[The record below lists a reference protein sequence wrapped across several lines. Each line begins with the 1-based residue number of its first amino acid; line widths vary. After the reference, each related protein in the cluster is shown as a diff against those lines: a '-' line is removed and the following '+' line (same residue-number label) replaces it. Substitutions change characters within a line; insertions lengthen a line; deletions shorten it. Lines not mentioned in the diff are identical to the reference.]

1 MTGSEHDAAH
11 NKIVLPAVGKTK
23 AKLVQKELLVR
34 ARKHVQ
40 HAPDVAPI
48 RSYDGA

>member
-1 MTGSEHDAAH
+1 MTGSEHDAAQ

-34 ARKHVQ
+34 ARKHIPNYPEAVREYV
-40 HAPDVAPI
+40 PEI
-48 RSYDGA
+48 